1 MVSNNLI
8 RQEQRENVAKEAA
21 QLLYRQVAHDYLSA
35 KQAAA
40 RNLKTRILPTNA
52 QVAQAVDAL
61 STQIE
66 GPARE
71 QLLVSLRQHALHV
84 MQLLRPFHPRLIG
97 SVWRGTARRG
107 SDIDLEAFCDT
118 PQLVITR
125 LQTKYPDLTQS
136 LTAKTTTGR
145 TDRYL
150 HVSFPIS
157 STCIVDVN
165 VKRQDMIF
173 MRRICEVY
181 NDVITGLT
189 YTQLQKVL
197 GKDPLQR
204 FLPKEK

>member
-1 MVSNNLI
+1 MVSASLL
-8 RQEQRENVAKEAA
+8 RQVQRKKVAKEAA
-21 QLLYRQVAHDYLSA
+21 WLLYRQIVTDYLSA

-40 RNLKTRILPTNA
+40 RNLKMRILPTNA
-52 QVAQAVDAL
+52 QVAEAVDAL

-66 GPARE
+66 GPARD
-71 QLLVSLRQHALHV
+71 QLLISLRQHALQV
-84 MQLLRPFHPRLIG
+84 MHLLHSFHPRLIG

-107 SDIDLEAFCDT
+107 SDIDLEAFCDA
-118 PQLVITR
+118 PQLVITC
-125 LQTKYPDLTQS
+125 LQTKYPDLTQA
-136 LTAKTTTGR
+136 LMEKTTTGR
-145 TDRYL
+145 TDRFL

-157 STCIVDVN
+157 STCIIDIN
-165 VKRQDMIF
+165 VKRQDMIY

-197 GKDPLQR
+197 DKDPLQR

>member
-1 MVSNNLI
+1 MVAKNLLRQI
-8 RQEQRENVAKEAA
+8 RRDKVAKEAA
-21 QLLYRQVAHDYLSA
+21 RLLYRQIVHDYLSA

-40 RNLKTRILPTNA
+40 RNLKTRIFPTNA

-66 GPARE
+66 GPARN
-71 QLLVSLRQHALHV
+71 QLLVSLRQHALQV
-84 MQLLRPFHPRLIG
+84 MQLLHSFHPRLIG

-118 PQLVITR
+118 PQLVISR
-125 LQTKYPDLTQS
+125 LQSKYPHLTQA
-136 LTAKTTTGR
+136 LVEKTTGGR

-157 STCIVDVN
+157 STCVVDVN
-165 VKRQDMIF
+165 VKHLDMIST
-173 MRRICEVY
+173 RRICEVY

-189 YTQLQKVL
+189 SLQLQKVL
-197 GKDPLQR
+197 VKDPLQR
-204 FLPKEK
+204 FLPKER